1 MLSLIPVWS
10 KNCLTRYLNPLFAS
24 FLVLA
29 RSCAR
34 ESFPQHV
41 ETPQKE
47 LVLENDPQPRV

>member
-34 ESFPQHV
+34 EGFPQHV

-47 LVLENDPQPRV
+47 FVLENDPQPRV